1 MDKLCFYF
9 GAWGYPGH
17 YFRGPMMNGRPIYP
31 NDRVRVVCNGVVYGP
46 ERVCHF
52 GDMIHIDANLAPM
65 RNKRTGE
72 LCWGGQGATRDD
84 RLRIRDGAEE
94 YPQGQFL
101 RHVLDNGFTA
111 IQWWDR
117 NQGDTRRACN
127 STILL
132 WGEASTTDLIIA
144 SGKYFPTVLQNLQ
157 RAGVDLVEVPREGGD
172 LIAYS
177 NWSRREP
184 NE

>member
-1 MDKLCFYF
+1 MDELCFYY

-17 YFRGPMMNGRPIYP
+17 YLRVTSKDGRILYP
-31 NDRVRVVCNGVVYGP
+31 HDVVRFTGVKFQSERVV
-46 ERVCHF
+46 HF

-72 LCWGGQGATRDD
+72 LCWGGQGKTREE
-84 RLRIRDGAEE
+84 RLHIRDGAEE

-144 SGKYFPTVLQNLQ
+144 LGKHFPTVLQNLQ

-172 LIAYS
+172 LVAYS
-177 NWSRREP
+177 NWSRRGP